1 MHGGERQIHEAVMMM
16 VPEAWQ
22 KNPRLSEERRA
33 FYEYHAALME
43 PWDGPAMMSFT
54 DGRYVGACL
63 DRNGLRPSRCHA
75 ATEGGRRGKVG
86 AWTGRVSVC
95 PLGTM

>member
-1 MHGGERQIHEAVMMM
+1 MMM

-22 KNPRLSEERRA
+22 GKPGSPARKA
-33 FYEYHAALME
+33 FYAYNANLME

-75 ATEGGRRGKVG
+75 ATEGGRRGGVG
-86 AWTGRVSVC
+86 PWSGRVSVC
-95 PLGTM
+95 PLGTT